1 MKTAIILFLFA
12 CFSANAQKTKLLIAE
27 KVRFDGINIKENA
40 KIDEE
45 IKDNMATF
53 LGFGFNLSVKGI
65 DENVQKENKTK
76 QKSAVRFQVGF
87 QMPKFIKTNPPQKV
101 FKAGW
106 DLGIMNEK

>member
-27 KVRFDGINIKENA
+27 KVRFDETNIKENA

-45 IKDNMATF
+45 IKDNMGTF
-53 LGFGFNLSVKGI
+53 LGFGFNFSVKGV
-65 DENVQKENKTK
+65 DEKVKEDSKTK

-87 QMPKFIKTNPPQKV
+87 PNAQIY
-101 FKAGW
+101 
-106 DLGIMNEK
+106 